1 MHDPLIEPA
10 ALFKLAMIGLDEE
23 PLLYQAEPTGW
34 AAITHLH
41 QLGSREVL
49 HLALAACVGADVLSR
64 RVGACVLGQLGHAKI
79 GFDPV
84 FERERYQGLSD
95 LLAAEQ
101 MGPNDPAVLADTCV
115 ALGHLHDARAIPALL
130 ELRIHP
136 MAEVRLGVV
145 SGLSGYVESEAIDGL
160 ITLSAD
166 ADEEVRDWATFG
178 LGQLIPTDTPA
189 IRAALHA
196 RLDDPCAEIRG
207 EAIEGLATRG
217 DRSVLP
223 ILIRELHIGV
233 SQPLLDASIAL
244 ATPDLCEALAA
255 AQRGGL
261 VIQAS
266 YGPYDLASVW
276 IEASR
281 ACGC

>member
-23 PLLYQAEPTGW
+23 PLPNQAEPTGW
-34 AAITHLH
+34 AAITHL
-41 QLGSREVL
+41 QRLGSREVL
-49 HLALAACVGADVLSR
+49 HLALAACVEADVLSR
-64 RVGACVLGQLGHAKI
+64 RVGACVLGQLGHTKI

-84 FERERYQGLSD
+84 FEKERYQGLSG

-101 MGPNDPAVLADTCV
+101 VGPSDPAVLADTCV

-130 ELRIHP
+130 ELRLHP
-136 MAEVRLGVV
+136 VAEVRRGVV

-166 ADEEVRDWATFG
+166 ADDEVRDWATFG
-178 LGQLIPTDTPA
+178 LGQLIATDTPT
-189 IRAALHA
+189 IRTALHA
-196 RLDDPCAEIRG
+196 RLDDPCAEIRA

-217 DRSVLP
+217 DQSVLP

-255 AQRGGL
+255 AERGGL

-266 YGPYDLASVW
+266 YGPFDLAGVW
-276 IEASR
+276 AEASR
-281 ACGC
+281 ASGC